1 MPSGSG
7 REGRWALPILATLS
21 LLAHLL
27 FILAHP
33 SGFDLETWAIAGRA
47 LASGRDFYC
56 EALASGHA
64 FAYPPLFA
72 QAILLPLALAIPPS
86 NEFAFLLAL
95 RLVFSAFDL
104 CTGVLLWRMLG
115 SKRLLSAL
123 WFLNP
128 FVMGVAQ
135 YQFDGIPAF
144 FILLSVYALKKGVA
158 RSSWLLGI
166 AASLKIYPG
175 LLLPIAI
182 GRAKGLRGA
191 AIASLAAISV
201 PFISMAPHLSSNCFW
216 RSLFLHFEYSA
227 SAMGECVLLNPIVYV
242 LLLILAFKRGLDIIK
257 AGIAIISSFYI
268 LFRFLTNPF
277 YAHPFY
283 HVQYA
288 ASLLPLLVLDIPRP
302 GQRLAKC
309 LAYNSVW
316 ISALAARYKAT
327 LYRHIPMPIPPE
339 PFGQLSFYAFMAS
352 LAATCAVAL
361 LGSPAPSAEPR
372 FASAPS
378 DGGAPIPCGGSNAF
392 YNAADPP

>member
-1 MPSGSG
+1 MKPIFEWKGKG
-7 REGRWALPILATLS
+7 RSTLLVLIVIS
-21 LLAHLL
+21 SIAHLF
-27 FILAHP
+27 FISIYP
-33 SGFDLETWAIAGRA
+33 ISYDLRIWTTVGKA
-47 LASGRDFYC
+47 LASGKNFYC
-56 EALASGHA
+56 EALASDTVFG
-64 FAYPPLFA
+64 YPPLFA
-72 QAILLPLALAIPPS
+72 QAIIFPLSLLINPS
-86 NEFAFLLAL
+86 DEFAFLFAL
-95 RLVFSAFDL
+95 RLVFLAFDL
-104 CTGVLLWRMLG
+104 GTGILLWEMLG

-135 YQFDGIPAF
+135 YQFDSIPAF
-144 FILLSVYALKKGVA
+144 FILLSVYALGKSVVK
-158 RSSWLLGI
+158 SSWLLGI
-166 AASLKIYPG
+166 AASLKTYPA
-175 LLLPIAI
+175 LLLPVAI
-182 GRAKGLRGA
+182 GRAKGLRGIA
-191 AIASLAAISV
+191 AALLAALSIPILSTL
-201 PFISMAPHLSSNCFW
+201 PFLRSECFW
-216 RSLFLHFEYSA
+216 TLATVHFNVGSQLMRRYA
-227 SAMGECVLLNPIVYV
+227 FPIAYAV
-242 LLLILAFKRGLDIIK
+242 LLLLAYKRGIDIVS
-257 AGIAIISSFYI
+257 AGISMLSSFH
-268 LFRFLTNPF
+268 LFYTFSVYPF
-277 YAHPFY
+277 PP
-283 HVQYA
+283 VQYA